1 MKIDEA
7 SINHNALKL
16 IDEIS
21 RLDAD
26 FATKS
31 RLLCS
36 RMVRQCKC
44 ANCLHKL
51 ECNSLNKPVSE
62 KAESIAKIIFH
73 DLPVLRR
80 VLKCEYS
87 QYIKIEVNHATH
99 TGAICT
105 LRVYVNN
112 VTEYRTLG
120 KIICFIGTEY
130 YTIEQAVRYY
140 ARNYIEGKL

>member
-1 MKIDEA
+1 MRIEKHIE
-7 SINHNALKL
+7 
-16 IDEIS
+16 EIS

-26 FATKS
+26 LATKS

-44 ANCLHKL
+44 ADCLHKR
-51 ECNSLNKPVSE
+51 ECDSLNKPVSE
-62 KAESIAKIIFH
+62 KAESIAKIVFH
-73 DLPVLRR
+73 DLPLLRR

-87 QYIKIEVNHATH
+87 QFIKIEVIHATH

-120 KIICFIGTEY
+120 KINCFIGTEY

>member
-1 MKIDEA
+1 MRIEK
-7 SINHNALKL
+7 H

-26 FATKS
+26 LATKS

-44 ANCLHKL
+44 ADCLHKV
-51 ECNSLNKPVSE
+51 ECDSLNKPVSE
-62 KAESIAKIIFH
+62 KAESIAKIVFQE
-73 DLPVLRR
+73 LPLLRR

-112 VTEYRTLG
+112 VSEYRTLG
-120 KIICFIGTEY
+120 KINCFIGTEY

-140 ARNYIEGKL
+140 ARNYIEGNL